1 MDFKLYTN
9 ALKAFESPSGD
20 FYVTGTTSS
29 TIRDRH
35 GDSMTMNALKSME
48 QTAKQNLTVFLN
60 HNYEVPQDLFG
71 SVQDA
76 RIVKRW
82 DEETGQEVYDLDID
96 IRVVSEDENPLAMKT
111 YRAIK
116 RGVKLGLSIGAR
128 VGKVQ
133 KAKSADG
140 EDTYIIDEVSLL
152 ESSVVG
158 IPANQ
163 RSYLQNALKSLRGEV
178 ESDEP
183 SYQEAARKA
192 APDALKTG
200 DFVVW
205 GSSGGDARGRITRIV
220 RNGKVSVPNS
230 DFTIQGTPEDPAA
243 LIRVYRKSGD
253 GWGATDTIVGHKF
266 STLRKIQPLKAADEL
281 VDLSK
286 AVEIEGQPSPDKSP
300 LIGSLYNLLS
310 ETTAFYLKAH
320 GAHWNVVGEEFAAYH
335 ELFGEIYEDAHASLD
350 PLAESLR
357 KINSPAPFEL
367 KDLAGMASGR
377 TESEGYEAEDL
388 AKDLY
393 AANEKLIEYIMV
405 AFKAAADLNQQGI
418 ANFLAERQDMH
429 QKWSWQLRSSLAEEE
444 GETESEAESNDM
456 EKNMSNEELTEKKT
470 RVTVTVSTDGTE
482 SAPAAAVAPSAPAAQ
497 ATEPE
502 GEDDMD
508 AVKASI
514 EPDTK
519 PESEVVEGEDA
530 GKAEEPATT
539 ADAVAAL
546 ESLGAVLVRSGD
558 AERKYIAQGL
568 IDLARDIVPGDAV
581 AEEVVAEEPVVAA
594 EAPTVEAEA
603 AVVEAE
609 VEVAPV
615 AEEAQVAVEEV
626 KAGISLEEIESLAKS
641 ALDSAIAAQQ
651 EVGEL
656 KERLTEL
663 QDSKARVEQDMEKA
677 IGLIEQI
684 VAQGVG
690 RKSVT
695 PFTVKTPESAPW
707 LAPYVRRTLETQ
719 E

>member
-20 FYVTGTTSS
+20 YYVTGTTSS
-29 TIRDRH
+29 TIKDRH

-48 QTAKQNLTVFLN
+48 ETAKQNLTVFLN

-82 DEETGQEVYDLDID
+82 DQETGQEVYDLDID

-128 VGKVQ
+128 VAKVQ
-133 KAKSADG
+133 KEKDAMG

-163 RSYLQNALKSLRGEV
+163 RSYLQNALKSLRGGAERA
-178 ESDEP
+178 EDDDFSDV
-183 SYQEAARKA
+183 YAEAKA
-192 APDALKTG
+192 AGGIKVG
-200 DFVVW
+200 DMVSW
-205 GSSGGDARGRITRIV
+205 GSSGGRARGKITKIV
-220 RNGKVSVPNS
+220 REGSVKVPDSS
-230 DFTIQGTPEDPAA
+230 FTITAEENDPAV
-243 LIRVYRKSGD
+243 LIRVYD
-253 GWGATDTIVGHKF
+253 GEKPTDRIVGHKM
-266 STLRKIQPLKAADEL
+266 STLRATKSFD
-281 VDLSK
+281 DLIEK
-286 AVEIEGQPSPDKSP
+286 AVEIEGQPSADKSP
-300 LIGSLYNLLS
+300 LIGSLYTLLS

-320 GAHWNVVGEEFAAYH
+320 GAHWNVVGDDFPSFH
-335 ELFGEIYEDAHASLD
+335 KLFKKIYEDSQESLD
-350 PLAESLR
+350 PIAESLR
-357 KINSPAPFEL
+357 KLNSPAPAEL

-377 TESEGYEAEDL
+377 TEAESYEATDL

-405 AFKAAADLNQQGI
+405 AFKAAIDLNQQSI
-418 ANFLAERQDMH
+418 ANFLAERQGKH
-429 QKWSWQLRSSLAEEE
+429 LEWSWQLRASIAEEVD
-444 GETESEAESNDM
+444 GPDDKSASNDM
-456 EKNMSNEELTEKKT
+456 EKNMSDEELIEKKT

-482 SAPAAAVAPSAPAAQ
+482 SAPAASAAPVAPAQVAAG
-497 ATEPE
+497 PE
-502 GEDDMD
+502 DEDDLD
-508 AVKASI
+508 AIKASI
-514 EPDTK
+514 EPDPK
-519 PESEVVEGEDA
+519 PEVGDEV
-530 GKAEEPATT
+530 AEEPATEEEAAPSTT
-539 ADAVAAL
+539 ADAVTAL
-546 ESLGAVLVRSGD
+546 QNLGAVLVRSGE

-568 IDLARDIVPGDAV
+568 IDLARDIVPGDDAAV
-581 AEEVVAEEPVVAA
+581 EVVAEEPAVAP
-594 EAPTVEAEA
+594 EAPIVETDAPA
-603 AVVEAE
+603 VEAE
-609 VEVAPV
+609 VEVA
-615 AEEAQVAVEEV
+615 AVAVEAQAEV
-626 KAGISLEEIESLAKS
+626 VEEAKSEVSIAEIESIAKS

-663 QDSKARVEQDMEKA
+663 QDAKIRVEQDMEKA
-677 IGLIEQI
+677 IGLIGQI
-684 VAQGVG
+684 LDHGVG

-695 PFTVKTPESAPW
+695 PFTVKTPEAAPW
-707 LAPYVRRTLETQ
+707 LSPYVRRTLETQ

>member
-1 MDFKLYTN
+1 LDFKLYTN

-20 FYVTGTTSS
+20 HYVTGTTSS

-48 QTAKQNLTVFLN
+48 ETAKQNLTVFLN

-133 KAKSADG
+133 KAKDAMG
-140 EDTYIIDEVSLL
+140 EDTYVIDEVSLL

-163 RSYLQNALKSLRGEV
+163 RSYLQNALKSLRGGV
-178 ESDEP
+178 ERPE
-183 SYQEAARKA
+183 E
-192 APDALKTG
+192 TE
-200 DFVVW
+200 FV
-205 GSSGGDARGRITRIV
+205 
-220 RNGKVSVPNS
+220 
-230 DFTIQGTPEDPAA
+230 E
-243 LIRVYRKSGD
+243 
-253 GWGATDTIVGHKF
+253 
-266 STLRKIQPLKAADEL
+266 
-281 VDLSK
+281 K
-286 AVEIEGQPSPDKSP
+286 AVEIEGQPTADKSP
-300 LIGSLYNLLS
+300 LIGSLYTLLS

-320 GAHWNVVGEEFAAYH
+320 GAHWNVVGEEFASYH

-350 PLAESLR
+350 PIAENLR

-377 TESEGYEAEDL
+377 TESESYEAEDL
-388 AKDLY
+388 VKDLY
-393 AANEKLIEYIMV
+393 AANEKLIEHIMV
-405 AFKAAADLNQQGI
+405 AFKAATDLNQQGI
-418 ANFLAERQDMH
+418 ANFLAERQDKH
-429 QKWSWQLRSSLAEEE
+429 LKWSWQLRSSLAEEADE
-444 GETESEAESNDM
+444 AGAESEGNDM
-456 EKNMSNEELTEKKT
+456 EKNMSNEELIEKKT

-482 SAPAAAVAPSAPAAQ
+482 SAPAATAAPVAPAAS
-497 ATEPE
+497 AVEPE
-502 GEDDMD
+502 GEDDLD
-508 AVKASI
+508 AIKASI

-519 PESEVVEGEDA
+519 PDAEPEVVEEA
-530 GKAEEPATT
+530 AEETEAAPATT
-539 ADAVAAL
+539 ADAVSAL
-546 ESLGAVLVRSGD
+546 ESLGAVLVRSGE

-568 IDLARDIVPGDAV
+568 IDLARDIVPGDDAAV
-581 AEEVVAEEPVVAA
+581 EVAAEEPAVAP
-594 EAPTVEAEA
+594 EAPIVETDAP
-603 AVVEAE
+603 VVEAE

-615 AEEAQVAVEEV
+615 VVEAQAEVVEEAKGEV
-626 KAGISLEEIESLAKS
+626 SIAEIESIAKS

-663 QDSKARVEQDMEKA
+663 QDAKIRVEQDMEKA
-677 IGLIEQI
+677 IGLIGQI
-684 VAQGVG
+684 LDHGVG

-695 PFTVKTPESAPW
+695 PFTVKTPEAAPW
-707 LAPYVRRTLETQ
+707 LSPYVRRTLETQ